1 MKNHYE
7 STDNRSQERE
17 KAIKNHYFPIQ
28 SFSLF
33 TSVKTC
39 SIVAPQCVFF
49 SYLVSKHPLFKR
61 LFRLYLQK
69 GSLRQNGKEIR
80 MKSSMAYQKAGKY
93 KVNPF
98 MQIYRKEV
106 NLHKERIKKAVD
118 MMDNS
123 PLRSKLT
130 TYPQPPPPVFFILK
144 KRRRM
149 FMSKI
154 AVRGN
159 IIPFVIVMDFQL
171 TIDSK
176 LPL

>member
-1 MKNHYE
+1 MN
-7 STDNRSQERE
+7 
-17 KAIKNHYFPIQ
+17 
-28 SFSLF
+28 
-33 TSVKTC
+33 
-39 SIVAPQCVFF
+39 
-49 SYLVSKHPLFKR
+49 
-61 LFRLYLQK
+61 LY
-69 GSLRQNGKEIR
+69 ND
-80 MKSSMAYQKAGKY
+80 
-93 KVNPF
+93 
-98 MQIYRKEV
+98 
-106 NLHKERIKKAVD
+106 RIKRAVD

-144 KRRRM
+144 KRRSM

-159 IIPFVIVMDFQL
+159 IVPSVIVMNFQL

>member
-1 MKNHYE
+1 
-7 STDNRSQERE
+7 
-17 KAIKNHYFPIQ
+17 
-28 SFSLF
+28 
-33 TSVKTC
+33 
-39 SIVAPQCVFF
+39 
-49 SYLVSKHPLFKR
+49 
-61 LFRLYLQK
+61 
-69 GSLRQNGKEIR
+69 
-80 MKSSMAYQKAGKY
+80 MKSSMAYQKPGKH
-93 KVNPF
+93 KVNLF
-98 MQIYRKEV
+98 MQIYRKDM
-106 NLHKERIKKAVD
+106 NLHKKRIKKAVD

-130 TYPQPPPPVFFILK
+130 TYLQPPPPVFFILK

-159 IIPFVIVMDFQL
+159 IVPSVIVMDFQL

>member
-1 MKNHYE
+1 MKNNYE
-7 STDNRSQERE
+7 STDNRSQEIE
-17 KAIKNHYFPIQ
+17 KAIKNLYFPIQ

-39 SIVAPQCVFF
+39 SIVAPQCVFS

-80 MKSSMAYQKAGKY
+80 MKSSMAYQKPGKC

-98 MQIYRKEV
+98 MQIYRKEM
-106 NLHKERIKKAVD
+106 NLNKKRIKRAVD

-130 TYPQPPPPVFFILK
+130 TYPQPPPPVFLF
-144 KRRRM
+144 
-149 FMSKI
+149 
-154 AVRGN
+154 
-159 IIPFVIVMDFQL
+159 
-171 TIDSK
+171 
-176 LPL
+176 